1 MRRVGQIN
9 LHAAFDE
16 ATTGEWSH
24 EICRSIRSPSSFAI
38 RIRDCANV
46 AIRTCRCL
54 FGRFRFMCFFVF
66 TSIKINSH
74 DPVWSSSDTTT
85 SQRPPRSTALGIPSF
100 MRFYLFIYSNKLQ
113 CQLNH
118 HTLLVCCFSLSALF
132 AVCYALAS
140 PRSLLPSTA
149 SLPPLLQLANLFF
162 GFIESHYFCL
172 PSSVWCPLSPPNKTS

>member
-1 MRRVGQIN
+1 MRHSTRQQRANGAMKYVG
-9 LHAAFDE
+9 AFVR
-16 ATTGEWSH
+16 H
-24 EICRSIRSPSSFAI
+24 PHSPSAFAI
-38 RIRDCANV
+38 RIRHCANV

-132 AVCYALAS
+132 AVCYALACPPS
-140 PRSLLPSTA
+140 QHSLTSAFA
-149 SLPPLLQLANLFF
+149 SVGKLIFRLYRKSLFLFALECVVPLIATQ
-162 GFIESHYFCL
+162 
-172 PSSVWCPLSPPNKTS
+172 